1 MSEHT
6 NRVDL
11 SRNPASTLRWRA
23 SIVRLS
29 DGAVIQTFET
39 SMGREEAFARA
50 LAYVTALRAGPEPDH
65 SVYLSEDGDLLD
77 PHEAGVLRDA
87 NA

>member
-1 MSEHT
+1 
-6 NRVDL
+6 
-11 SRNPASTLRWRA
+11 
-23 SIVRLS
+23 
-29 DGAVIQTFET
+29 
-39 SMGREEAFARA
+39 MGREEAFARA